1 MGVLAGSVA
10 GLVLARDVV
19 VDPSLAGAATGRAKA
34 PADGVVTLGNAYL
47 RSHPDE
53 ADKKFLLA
61 HLPGIDASAPVRPQL
76 PALALAITK
85 DFEAGRVVSLQGWQL
100 SRTEGRAA
108 AAVALGA

>member
-10 GLVLARDVV
+10 GLALARDLV
-19 VDPSLAGAATGRAKA
+19 VDPARAGAVTTRAKA
-34 PADGVVTLGNAYL
+34 PVDGVVRLGNAYL

-61 HLPGIDASAPVRPQL
+61 HLPGIDTATAVRPQL
-76 PALALAITK
+76 PALASAFTR
-85 DFEAGRVVSLQGWQL
+85 DFEAGRVVSVQGWQL

>member
-1 MGVLAGSVA
+1 MGVLVGSVA
-10 GLVLARDVV
+10 GLALVHDLV
-19 VDPSLAGAATGRAKA
+19 VDPARAGAATGDAKA
-34 PADGVVTLGNAYL
+34 PLDGVVVLGNAYL

-53 ADKKFLLA
+53 ADKKFLIA
-61 HLPGIDASAPVRPQL
+61 HLPGIDATAAVRPQM
-76 PALALAITK
+76 PALALAITR